1 MCCRR
6 RCIDKGQ
13 RLRHTMEEDLTLTDE
28 ERKYIK
34 ACATAKKGTVLICR
48 LCKTPMILEHE
59 EIGWLHENGTYEEI
73 CRPTAEQISEWAY
86 KVYLYEKENR
96 TVDDYLY
103 AYNHW
108 ESEYFLDLVIFTFF
122 VVFNL

>member
-6 RCIDKGQ
+6 RCIDKEQ

-28 ERKYIK
+28 EREYIK

-48 LCKTPMILEHE
+48 LCKTPIVLEHE
-59 EIGWLHENGTYEEI
+59 EIGWIHEYGLNEQT
-73 CRPTAEQISEWAY
+73 CRPTTEQISEWAY

-103 AYNHW
+103 AYNH
-108 ESEYFLDLVIFTFF
+108 
-122 VVFNL
+122 